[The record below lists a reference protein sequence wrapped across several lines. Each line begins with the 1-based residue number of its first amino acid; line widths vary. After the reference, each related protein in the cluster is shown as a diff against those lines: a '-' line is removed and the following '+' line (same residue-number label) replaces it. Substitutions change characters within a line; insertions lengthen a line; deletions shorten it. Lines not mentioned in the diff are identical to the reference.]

1 MTASPSPP
9 ALADWSARRVIL
21 ATLVVVAV
29 ALGFLLLYQIRLVV
43 IILFTAIIIGTAL
56 KPLTDKLSD
65 WGVSPLLGVI
75 LIYGVVSVSLAGLA
89 ILITPLL
96 VKQITAI
103 MASLPDYY
111 QSFRSTLTQSSN
123 LFLQQLSWRLP
134 PDFELSSLSPG
145 VDGGPEIDPVTQA
158 IAMVSLALKSLFI
171 IIATFIL
178 SLYWTL
184 DSERTKRNL
193 LLLIPGQYRDGARLL
208 FEEMEAKVGAYIRGQ
223 AILCLVIGGLS
234 LVAYLI
240 IGVPY
245 AFALALFAGLMEA
258 VPYVGPI
265 LGAIPALAV
274 AASVNPQQAIWVLVA
289 SLIIQQI
296 ENTFLVPRVMSQAV
310 GVNSF
315 VSLLAIFAFG
325 TLGGILGVLLAIPIA
340 AILQLLLNRF
350 LLNRSVLEQQTEIG
364 RNELSRLRYYVQDLI
379 EDMRKQIRQDEL
391 APDAE
396 TEKIVEEDI
405 EAIASDLDSILA
417 QAEAPARG

>member
-1 MTASPSPP
+1 MAISPSPSVW
-9 ALADWSARRVIL
+9 ADWSARRIIL

-29 ALGFLLLYQIRLVV
+29 ALGFWLLYQIRLVM

-65 WGVSPLLGVI
+65 WGVAPLIGVI
-75 LIYGVVSVSLAGLA
+75 LIYGVLFISLAGLF

-96 VKQITAI
+96 VKQLSAIT
-103 MASLPDYY
+103 ASLPDYY
-111 QSFRSTLTQSSN
+111 QSFRNALTQSPN
-123 LFLQQLSWRLP
+123 LFLQQISWRLP
-134 PDFELSSLSPG
+134 PDFELSSLTTSLN
-145 VDGGPEIDPVTQA
+145 GPEIDPVTQL
-158 IAMVSLALKSLFI
+158 VGTTGLVFKGLFI
-171 IIATFIL
+171 TIATFIL

-184 DSERTKRNL
+184 DSDRTKRNL
-193 LLLIPGQYRDGARLL
+193 LLLIPNQYRDESRIL
-208 FEEMEAKVGAYIRGQ
+208 FEEMEAKVGAYVRGQ
-223 AILCLVIGGLS
+223 SILCLVIGGLS

-265 LGAIPALAV
+265 LGAIPALAL
-274 AASVNPQQAIWVLVA
+274 AASVNPQQVMWVLVA
-289 SLIIQQI
+289 TLIIQQI
-296 ENTFLVPRVMSQAV
+296 ENTFLVPHVMSQAV

-315 VSLLAIFAFG
+315 VSLLALFAFG
-325 TLGGILGVLLAIPIA
+325 TLGGILGVLLAIPAA
-340 AILQLLLNRF
+340 AIIQLLLNQF
-350 LLNRSVLEQQTEIG
+350 LLQRSVLEQQTEIG
-364 RNELSRLRYYVQDLI
+364 RSELSRLRYYVQDLI

-391 APDAE
+391 VPDE
-396 TEKIVEEDI
+396 DNEKMVEEDI

>member
-1 MTASPSPP
+1 MTVSPSPP

-29 ALGFLLLYQIRLVV
+29 ALGFWLLYQIRLVV
-43 IILFTAIIIGTAL
+43 IILFTAIIIGAAL
-56 KPLTDKLSD
+56 KPLTDKLSE
-65 WGVSPLLGVI
+65 WGISPLIGVI
-75 LIYGVVSVSLAGLA
+75 LIYGVLFISLAGLF

-96 VKQITAI
+96 VKQLTAI
-103 MASLPDYY
+103 TASLPDYY
-111 QSFRSTLTQSSN
+111 QSFRNALTQSPN
-123 LFLQQLSWRLP
+123 LFLQQISWRLP
-134 PDFELSSLSPG
+134 LNFELSNLTTGLNS
-145 VDGGPEIDPVTQA
+145 PEIDPVTQA
-158 IAMVSLALKSLFI
+158 LAMTGLALKSLFI
-171 IIATFIL
+171 TIATFIL

-193 LLLIPGQYRDGARLL
+193 LLLIPTPYRDESRILL
-208 FEEMEAKVGAYIRGQ
+208 EEMEAKVGAYVRGQ

-265 LGAIPALAV
+265 LGAIPALAL
-274 AASVNPQQAIWVLVA
+274 AASMNPQQVIWVLVA
-289 SLIIQQI
+289 TLIIQQI

-315 VSLLAIFAFG
+315 VSLLALFAFG
-325 TLGGILGVLLAIPIA
+325 TLGGILGVLLAIPVA

-350 LLNRSVLEQQTEIG
+350 LLKRSVLEQQTEIG

-379 EDMRKQIRQDEL
+379 KDMRKQVRHDEL
-391 APDAE
+391 VPDE
-396 TEKIVEEDI
+396 DNEKIVEEDI

-417 QAEAPARG
+417 QAEAPAGG